1 MQFGRRW
8 PLACSLFS
16 IGLAAISIV
25 SPLAAEG
32 YNIGHTWARSHDW
45 GNLGPADDGSDS
57 GNPTNDKCG
66 EPVWEYRSVTGGT
79 GSEGGQAWFGLPST
93 SMVWRSAS
101 VNGEPPHTWG
111 VGTGIPIPYVSREAL
126 SHSTAAHH
134 LTAFQIWNN
143 TSAGET
149 ALRIHG
155 NVRLVWEGSDHSS
168 GETELVVG
176 RMTAGTGWETIK
188 LLTLTR
194 PAMGPPPSEISVPLD
209 LYLDAG
215 PGAQVALS
223 LRIVSPAGDL
233 TVTAHDRLSYEVVA
247 ADIDRDGLSNEAE
260 SLRHGTHPLLPD
272 SDHDG
277 WDDRV
282 ELEFRGNSASA
293 AEGPVFG
300 MDLTSDP
307 ANSGMHIAFPAARS
321 KLYFVEKSNNL
332 ATWVPWLEDI
342 RGDGGLHT
350 ITVPV
355 EASAPV
361 FFRTVESP
369 VGLDPAVAAYK
380 QASGISLASAGQI
393 NTMLAELR
401 RAGMDPAFF
410 WVGGSAYNDP
420 TQSLAVIGGGGQV
433 VGAGVG
439 NPWGE
444 TAAGCRFNRGKF
456 LQFDQPPSL
465 RSERVQSL
473 AVAVWFDELS
483 YTEQSAV
490 LNTFDSTARGF
501 RISQTAT
508 GEARLASFVSSAGT
522 NNADVYPVPTFMR
535 SAKNRFCYYQFEELS
550 ASVTRVAAM
559 TDDDSYVR
567 DIGPL
572 YNNFGKIR
580 IGGESTSV
588 LPSAAPWA
596 FANCRVSAV
605 VIAPTGPK
613 PSFVTTPSGSTVV
626 AGSAIGVSDAPF
638 NGGILP
644 ARERGR
650 IVTLGDSTTAARWN
664 SIAFS
669 TAPDGGAWVN
679 NALIEDLAVGGTSMD
694 FHISLTSDIKRAL
707 NRGSASPAYFVY
719 TPEEILGTV
728 AVSLGLAANDSQGWY
743 DLMEAWLKDIER
755 ETGCQIVLCSYIK
768 GNTASS
774 QVGLQN
780 RDVVKEMVGR
790 NRWNYVP
797 FREDPHSQVWTGS
810 VPGSYG
816 FYMDSIHQTAAGSRI
831 QAEIFAAALPNPH
844 RPNAPRLDL
853 NHVPSVIGAPEVG
866 ELLECVPGRWFGGPG
881 NFGYQWLRDLVP
893 IVGATGQGY
902 MLAPDDLGKRIACRV
917 TASKAGEPSA
927 SFTASPTV
935 PVTN

>member
-1 MQFGRRW
+1 
-8 PLACSLFS
+8 
-16 IGLAAISIV
+16 
-25 SPLAAEG
+25 
-32 YNIGHTWARSHDW
+32 
-45 GNLGPADDGSDS
+45 
-57 GNPTNDKCG
+57 
-66 EPVWEYRSVTGGT
+66 
-79 GSEGGQAWFGLPST
+79 
-93 SMVWRSAS
+93 MVWRSAS
-101 VNGEPPHTWG
+101 TQGEPSATWG
-111 VGTGIPIPYVSREAL
+111 VGTGIPMPHVSREAL

-155 NVRLVWEGSDHSS
+155 NVRLVWEGSDNSS

-176 RMTAGTGWETIK
+176 RITTGAGWETIK
-188 LLTLTR
+188 LLTLAR

-215 PGAQVALS
+215 PGAQVVLS
-223 LRIVSPAGDL
+223 LRIKSSAGDL
-233 TVTAHDRLSYEVVA
+233 KVTARDRLSYEVVA

-260 SLRHGTHPLLPD
+260 NLRHGTHPLLPD

-293 AEGPVFG
+293 AKGPVFG
-300 MDLTSDP
+300 MDLSSDP
-307 ANSGMHIAFPAARS
+307 ANPGMQIAFPAARS
-321 KLYFVEKSNNL
+321 KLYFIEKSNNL
-332 ATWVPWLEDI
+332 TTWIPWLEGI
-342 RGDGGLHT
+342 KGDGGLHVMN
-350 ITVPV
+350 VPV

-361 FFRTVESP
+361 FFRAAESP
-369 VGLDPAVAAYK
+369 VVLDPAVAAYK

-401 RAGMDPAFF
+401 TAGMEPAFF

-420 TQSLAVIGGGGQV
+420 TQSLAVIGGSGQV

-456 LQFDQPPSL
+456 LQFDQPASV

-490 LNTFDSTARGF
+490 LNTFDTAARGF

-522 NNADVYPVPTFMR
+522 NNADIYPVPTFVR
-535 SAKNRFCYYQFEELS
+535 AVKSRFCYYQFEALS
-550 ASVTRVAAM
+550 ADATRVSALI
-559 TDDDSYVR
+559 DDDSLVR
-567 DIGPL
+567 DMGPL

-580 IGGESTSV
+580 IGGETTSV

-596 FANCRVSAV
+596 FADCRVTAV

-613 PSFVTTPSGSTVV
+613 PSIVTASADSTVV
-626 AGSAIGVSDAPF
+626 AGAAIGVSDAPF
-638 NGGILP
+638 NAGILP
-644 ARERGR
+644 ARERCR
-650 IVTLGDSTTAARWN
+650 LVTLGDSTTAAKWN
-664 SIAFS
+664 GIAFS
-669 TAPDGGAWVN
+669 TAPHGGPWVN
-679 NALIEDLAVGGTSMD
+679 NAVIEDLAVGGTSMD
-694 FHISLTSDIKRAL
+694 FHISLTPDIKRAL

-719 TPEEILGTV
+719 TPEEIVESV
-728 AVSLGLAANDSQGWY
+728 AVTLGLAANDSQGWY
-743 DLMEAWLKDIER
+743 DLMEAWLKDIEQ

-768 GNTASS
+768 GNTDSL

-816 FYMDSIHQTAAGSRI
+816 FYMDSIHQTEAGSRI
-831 QAEIFAAALPNPH
+831 QAEIFAAALPNPY

-853 NHVPSVIGAPEVG
+853 NHVPSVISVPEVG
-866 ELLECVPGRWFGGPG
+866 ELLECMPGRWFGGPG
-881 NFGYQWLRDLVP
+881 TFGYQWLRDLVP
-893 IVGATGQGY
+893 IVGATGRTY
-902 MLAPDDLGKRIACRV
+902 LLAPDDLGKRIACRV
-917 TASKAGEPSA
+917 SALKTGEPSA
-927 SFTASPTV
+927 SFTASPTA
-935 PVTN
+935 PVTH

>member
-1 MQFGRRW
+1 M
-8 PLACSLFS
+8 
-16 IGLAAISIV
+16 
-25 SPLAAEG
+25 
-32 YNIGHTWARSHDW
+32 
-45 GNLGPADDGSDS
+45 
-57 GNPTNDKCG
+57 
-66 EPVWEYRSVTGGT
+66 
-79 GSEGGQAWFGLPST
+79 
-93 SMVWRSAS
+93 
-101 VNGEPPHTWG
+101 
-111 VGTGIPIPYVSREAL
+111 PYVSREAV

-155 NVRLVWEGSDHSS
+155 NVRLVWEGSGNSS

-176 RMTAGTGWETIK
+176 RITTDAGWETIK

-194 PAMGPPPSEISVPLD
+194 PAMGPPTSEISVPLD

-223 LRIVSPAGDL
+223 LRIISPAGDL
-233 TVTAHDRLSYEVVA
+233 KVTAHDLLSYEVVA

-260 SLRHGTHPLLPD
+260 NLRHGTHPLLPD

-300 MDLTSDP
+300 MDITSDP

-332 ATWVPWLEDI
+332 ATWIPWLEDI
-342 RGDGGLHT
+342 RGDGGLHRM
-350 ITVPV
+350 TVPI
-355 EASAPV
+355 EASAPA
-361 FFRTVESP
+361 FFRAVEST
-369 VGLDPAVAAYK
+369 VVLDPAVAAYK

-401 RAGMDPAFF
+401 TAGMDPAFF
-410 WVGGSAYNDP
+410 WVGGSSYNDP

-444 TAAGCRFNRGKF
+444 TTAGCRFNRGKF
-456 LQFDQPPSL
+456 LQFDQPASV

-483 YTEQSAV
+483 YTEHSAV
-490 LNTFDSTARGF
+490 LNTFDSAARGF

-508 GEARLASFVSSAGT
+508 GEVRLASYVSSTGT
-522 NNADVYPVPTFMR
+522 NNSDLYPVPTLMG
-535 SAKNRFCYYQFEELS
+535 SVKNRFCYYHFEARS
-550 ASVTRVAAM
+550 ADVTRVSALI
-559 TDDDSYVR
+559 DDDSLVR
-567 DIGPL
+567 NTGPL

-580 IGGESTSV
+580 IGGESPSV

-596 FANCRVSAV
+596 FADCRVTAV
-605 VIAPTGPK
+605 VIGPTGPK
-613 PSFVTTPSGSTVV
+613 PSIVTASADSTIV
-626 AGSAIGVSDAPF
+626 AGAAIRVSDAPF
-638 NGGILP
+638 NAGILP
-644 ARERGR
+644 ARERCR
-650 IVTLGDSTTAARWN
+650 LVTLGDSITAAKWN

-669 TAPDGGAWVN
+669 TAPHGGPWVN

-694 FHISLTSDIKRAL
+694 FHISLTPDIKRAL

-719 TPEEILGTV
+719 TPEEIVGSV
-728 AVSLGLAANDSQGWY
+728 AVTLGLAANDSQGWY
-743 DLMEAWLKDIER
+743 DLMESWLKDIEQ

-768 GNTASS
+768 GNTALS
-774 QVGLQN
+774 QLGLPN
-780 RDVVKEMVGR
+780 RNLVKEMVER
-790 NRWNYVP
+790 NRWSYIP
-797 FREDPHSQVWTGS
+797 FWEDPHSQVWTGS

-816 FYMDSIHQTAAGSRI
+816 FYMDSIHQAAAGSRI

-853 NHVPSVIGAPEVG
+853 NHVPSLTGAPEVG

-881 NFGYQWLRDLVP
+881 SFEYQWLRDLVP
-893 IVGATGQGY
+893 IVGATGQTY
-902 MLAPDDLGKRIACRV
+902 LLAPDDLGKRIACRV
-917 TASKAGEPSA
+917 VALKTGEPSA
-927 SFTASPTV
+927 SFTASPTL
-935 PVTN
+935 PVTH

>member
-1 MQFGRRW
+1 
-8 PLACSLFS
+8 
-16 IGLAAISIV
+16 
-25 SPLAAEG
+25 
-32 YNIGHTWARSHDW
+32 
-45 GNLGPADDGSDS
+45 
-57 GNPTNDKCG
+57 
-66 EPVWEYRSVTGGT
+66 
-79 GSEGGQAWFGLPST
+79 
-93 SMVWRSAS
+93 MVWRSTS
-101 VNGEPPHTWG
+101 TQGEHSPTWG
-111 VGTGIPIPYVSREAL
+111 VGTTIPMPYVSREAL

-143 TSAGET
+143 TSAGKT

-155 NVRLVWEGSDHSS
+155 KVRLVWGGSDNSS
-168 GETELVVG
+168 GETELVIG
-176 RMTAGTGWETIK
+176 RITATAGWETIK

-194 PAMGPPPSEISVPLD
+194 PATVPPTSEISVPLD

-215 PGAQVALS
+215 PGAQVVLS
-223 LRIVSPAGDL
+223 LRIKSPAGDL
-233 TVTAHDRLSYEVVA
+233 KVTAYDRLSYEVVA

-260 SLRHGTHPLLPD
+260 NLRHGTHPLLPD

-282 ELEFRGNSASA
+282 ELEFRGNSAAA

-300 MDLTSDP
+300 MDITSDP
-307 ANSGMHIAFPAARS
+307 ANPGVQIAFPAARS
-321 KLYFVEKSNNL
+321 KLYFIEKSNNL
-332 ATWVPWLEDI
+332 ATWIPWLEDI

-350 ITVPV
+350 MNVPV
-355 EASAPV
+355 EASGPA
-361 FFRTVESP
+361 FFRAVESP
-369 VGLDPAVAAYK
+369 VVLDPAVAAYR

-401 RAGMDPAFF
+401 TAGMDPAFF
-410 WVGGSAYNDP
+410 WVGGSSYNDP

-465 RSERVQSL
+465 RNERVQSL

-490 LNTFDSTARGF
+490 LNTFDTAARGF

-508 GEARLASFVSSAGT
+508 GEARLASFVSSAGAA
-522 NNADVYPVPTFMR
+522 NANVYPVPTFVG
-535 SAKNRFCYYQFEELS
+535 SVKNRFCYYQFEALS
-550 ASVTRVAAM
+550 ASATRISAM
-559 TDDDSYVR
+559 TDDDSFVR
-567 DIGPL
+567 DIGPI

-596 FANCRVSAV
+596 FADCRVTAV
-605 VIAPTGPK
+605 VIAATGPK
-613 PSFVTTPSGSTVV
+613 PSIVTTPSGTTVV
-626 AGSAIGVSDAPF
+626 AGPAIGVSEAPF
-638 NGGILP
+638 NAGILP
-644 ARERGR
+644 ARERCR
-650 IVTLGDSTTAARWN
+650 LVTLGDSTTAARWN

-669 TAPDGGAWVN
+669 TAPHGGPWVN

-694 FHISLTSDIKRAL
+694 FHISLTPDIKRAL

-728 AVSLGLAANDSQGWY
+728 AVTLGLAANDSQGWY
-743 DLMEAWLKDIER
+743 DLMEAWLKDIEQ

-768 GNTASS
+768 GNTATS

-780 RDVVKEMVGR
+780 RDVVKELVVR

-831 QAEIFAAALPNPH
+831 QAEIFAAAVPNPH

-866 ELLECVPGRWFGGPG
+866 ELLECVPGLWFGDPDS
-881 NFGYQWLRDLVP
+881 FAYQWLRDLVP
-893 IVGATGQGY
+893 IVGATDQTY
-902 MLAPDDLGKRIACRV
+902 LLAAGDLGKRIACRV
-917 TASKAGEPSA
+917 IALKTGESSG
-927 SFTASPTV
+927 SFTASPTF
-935 PVTN
+935 PVTH